1 MQNTKT
7 KLKEKTI
14 LHNSKSC
21 DKLNKYY
28 NNIKEGLAQMAKDI
42 ITGRKTVF
50 GNKRSKALNSVR
62 RSWKPNLQKV
72 RILVDGKP
80 KRVWVSARAL
90 KSGKVKRV

>member
-1 MQNTKT
+1 MKRQYCTFLQAVINWISTT
-7 KLKEKTI
+7 TQT
-14 LHNSKSC
+14 
-21 DKLNKYY
+21 
-28 NNIKEGLAQMAKDI
+28 KEGLAQMAKDI

-90 KSGKVKRV
+90 KSGKVKRA